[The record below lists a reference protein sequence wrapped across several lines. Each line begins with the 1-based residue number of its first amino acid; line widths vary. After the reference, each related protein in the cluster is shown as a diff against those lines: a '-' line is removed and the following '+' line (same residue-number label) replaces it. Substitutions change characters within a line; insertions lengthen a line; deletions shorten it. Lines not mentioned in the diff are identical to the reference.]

1 MFYYMLDT
9 SKIFSRQTFVH
20 NICLCIW
27 WTQPICCPSARWS
40 REAGERT
47 LASHLQPLEKMRR
60 QLSAQST
67 SIVQR
72 QREFHINQGAAL
84 CDHQW
89 REEERG
95 DWFGVWWLFC
105 SADSCWKSS
114 VRRDQQPWHQTQKE
128 SSLACSSL
136 NAVGHGFAKHK
147 SYIYLKTCYRLYYY
161 SNPVPRSVQYY
172 TIPAFI
178 LHLSICLF
186 ALHNVK
192 LSRFIKIRWCTPT
205 RILGRYI
212 LSTGYLWSVVQ
223 SHATT
228 SWHKGQ

>member
-136 NAVGHGFAKHK
+136 NAVGHGFVKQK
-147 SYIYLKTCYRLYYY
+147 SYIYLKSCSRLYYY
-161 SNPVPRSVQYY
+161 SNPLPGSVQYY
-172 TIPAFI
+172 LPFLPLPCILAYVCLHFI
-178 LHLSICLF
+178 VLSCLGLSKF
-186 ALHNVK
+186 AGLPV
-192 LSRFIKIRWCTPT
+192 S
-205 RILGRYI
+205 YI
-212 LSTGYLWSVVQ
+212 LEYMRL
-223 SHATT
+223 
-228 SWHKGQ
+228 